1 MTSRRST
8 QSASPFEE
16 QFAFARAV
24 RVGNL
29 IHVSGTAAIEPD
41 GTVTPGGAGP
51 QTRRC
56 LAIIE
61 SALTELDS
69 SLSDVVRTRIF
80 ITDISQYPAVAEAHH
95 SAFADIR
102 PAATMVEVSALIHPD
117 MVIEIEADA
126 VIDAAD

>member
-29 IHVSGTAAIEPD
+29 IHVSGTAAIESD
-41 GTVTPGGAGP
+41 GSVTPGGAGP
-51 QTRRC
+51 QTKRC

-69 SLSDVVRTRIF
+69 SLSDVVRTRIY
-80 ITDISQYPAVAEAHH
+80 ITEISQYPAVAEAHH
-95 SAFADIR
+95 AAFADVR

-126 VIDAAD
+126 VIDATD

>member
-41 GTVTPGGAGP
+41 GSVTPGGAGP
-51 QTRRC
+51 QAERC

-69 SLSDVVRTRIF
+69 SPSDVVRTRIF
-80 ITDISQYPAVAEAHH
+80 ITDISQYPAVAKAHH
-95 SAFADIR
+95 AAFADIR

>member
-51 QTRRC
+51 QTERC

-61 SALTELDS
+61 SALAELDS
-69 SLSDVVRTRIF
+69 SLSDVVRTRIY
-80 ITDISQYPAVAEAHH
+80 ITDISRYPAVAEAHH
-95 SAFADIR
+95 AAFADIR

>member
-1 MTSRRST
+1 MSPTVRSR
-8 QSASPFEE
+8 Q
-16 QFAFARAV
+16 
-24 RVGNL
+24 
-29 IHVSGTAAIEPD
+29 AAPVHRRE
-41 GTVTPGGAGP
+41 
-51 QTRRC
+51 RC

-80 ITDISQYPAVAEAHH
+80 ITDISQYPAVAKAHH